1 MKVLIIKPSSLG
13 DVIHSLRVVNQIKV
27 IVPDMSIHWV
37 IKKGLEEIISKC
49 GLVDKVLIFNRGK
62 GLGSYL
68 RLIKSIRSENYDYV
82 IDLQGLLR
90 SGLLAATTKA
100 VHKIGRADGRE
111 FSTFFYRKIG
121 YSKPSKNIHAIEIL
135 KEFLKVF
142 KVNDFDQD
150 LPLTFSSEAKNEF
163 NLTHKA
169 VILFPESRRKEKEWP
184 FFKELADKLKSE
196 FELNVYISGVKRTKN
211 FHGHSDLRGKVSL
224 GHLPF
229 LIKSASLVISND
241 SAPLHIASA
250 QDIKVI
256 GLFGPTSAKKYGPYP
271 QNRKSAVAIRSNTA
285 NIGDIS
291 IEQVLN
297 EINLLLEKD

>member
-1 MKVLIIKPSSLG
+1 MISNRPSRFTQKRFFSSNDKSLQ
-13 DVIHSLRVVNQIKV
+13 D
-27 IVPDMSIHWV
+27 W
-37 IKKGLEEIISKC
+37 
-49 GLVDKVLIFNRGK
+49 
-62 GLGSYL
+62 Y
-68 RLIKSIRSENYDYV
+68 Y
-82 IDLQGLLR
+82 
-90 SGLLAATTKA
+90 
-100 VHKIGRADGRE
+100 RE
-111 FSTFFYRKIG
+111 FSTFFTKIG
-121 YSKPSKNIHAIEIL
+121 YSKPSKDIHAIEIL

-142 KVNDFDQD
+142 KVNDFDKD
-150 LPLTFSSEAKNEF
+150 LPLTFSYEAKNEF

-184 FFKELADKLKSE
+184 YFKELADKLKSE
-196 FELNVYISGVKRTKN
+196 FELNVYISGVERTKN
-211 FHGHSDLRGKVSL
+211 FHGHIDLRGKVSL

-271 QNRKSAVAIRSNTA
+271 QNQKSSVAPINTA

-297 EINLLLEKD
+297 EINPLLEKDEFSYIYLRPYID